1 MQVKTAVKV
10 ISLYDLFDKNM
21 FVIFSAIHHL
31 IILLFNYYY
40 IDYLDELIIVY
51 PQYQPIF
58 QQFQINIEFCQVI
71 TLVTAFILYFIP
83 KMLFKYKFTITFT
96 FTLDQIRCLIMIGSF
111 IIKMIFTLY
120 QIVYYRS
127 TRTYDINNM
136 VLQLAILEISYIVR
150 FAIMIVM
157 TVIIISKYSCM
168 YLDKYINYISNWAK
182 NYKVTYVEQLEFDN
196 TKLDDV

>member
-1 MQVKTAVKV
+1 MQTKTAVKV

-21 FVIFSAIHHL
+21 FVIFSTIHHI

-40 IDYLDELIIVY
+40 IDYLDELILVY

-58 QQFQINIEFCQVI
+58 QQFQINLEFCQAI

-83 KMLFKYKFTITFT
+83 KMIYKYKYKFT
-96 FTLDQIRCLIMIGSF
+96 FTLDQIRCLIMVGSF
-111 IIKMIFTLY
+111 VIKMIFTLY
-120 QIVYYRS
+120 QMFYYHA

-136 VLQLAILEISYIVR
+136 VLKFTILEISYIVR

-157 TVIIISKYSCM
+157 TVPIICNYSCM
-168 YLDKYINYISNWAK
+168 YLDKYSNYISKWAK
-182 NYKVTYVEQLEFDN
+182 NYKVTYVEQIEFDN
-196 TKLDDV
+196 TNLDDV